1 MTMELAVDIMR
12 NLLQTGLILSI
23 PILGTALVVGLVVSF
38 VQSITSLQEQTLTF
52 VPKLVCVSLAI
63 VISANFILKTM
74 TEFCIS
80 MFNLLYYSLE
90 TWNTL
95 IKGINMNEECIGKH
109 LFFFL
114 TKLNLTLFYTHS
126 AIWHDLGY
134 EAFKYEFWT
143 FLYKFCTSST
153 GIGNY

>member
-38 VQSITSLQEQTLTF
+38 IQSITSLQEQTLTF

-63 VISANFILKTM
+63 VLSANFILKTM

-80 MFNLLYYSLE
+80 MFNLMP
-90 TWNTL
+90 T
-95 IKGINMNEECIGKH
+95 M
-109 LFFFL
+109 
-114 TKLNLTLFYTHS
+114 
-126 AIWHDLGY
+126 AQ
-134 EAFKYEFWT
+134 
-143 FLYKFCTSST
+143 
-153 GIGNY
+153 